1 MADVRAPSTEDE
13 ADACGSPSS
22 LEAFVSLGLRF
33 TKTRAVDGGVRVRA
47 GQTVAVSYTCRLGS
61 AEGRVLDASDEGAP
75 LSVRAGRAA
84 VVPGWDLALL
94 RMRVGEEAALE
105 LPPSLAY
112 GAKGNAKVPPASRL
126 HFLLEVVSVVEGA
139 DDRLLDAAATAD
151 ADALRLA
158 LRDGARAN
166 AADARKGLS
175 ALHMAAGAGDGAEL
189 VAEIWGRCRGDVGE
203 M

>member
-1 MADVRAPSTEDE
+1 MWAVGIISARQHGACRHYGASAADMAYVRAPSTADE
-13 ADACGSPSS
+13 ADACGCPSS

-61 AEGRVLDASDEGAP
+61 AEGRVLDASAEGAP

-112 GAKGNAKVPPASRL
+112 GAKGNAKVTRAR
-126 HFLLEVVSVVEGA
+126 A
-139 DDRLLDAAATAD
+139 RARARLLT
-151 ADALRLA
+151 LTLT
-158 LRDGARAN
+158 
-166 AADARKGLS
+166 
-175 ALHMAAGAGDGAEL
+175 
-189 VAEIWGRCRGDVGE
+189 VT
-203 M
+203 